1 MSPALQY
8 TVHICILMENQ
19 LPLIAFKYQ
28 GYAFYTERVWVPKA
42 FSSPGSLPTWA
53 TVKGYGHHGHY
64 HLTCL

>member
-8 TVHICILMENQ
+8 TVHIYILMESQ

-28 GYAFYTERVWVPKA
+28 DYAFYTEHVWVPKA
-42 FSSPGSLPTWA
+42 FSSPGSLPTTWA
-53 TVKGYGHHGHY
+53 IVKGYGHY